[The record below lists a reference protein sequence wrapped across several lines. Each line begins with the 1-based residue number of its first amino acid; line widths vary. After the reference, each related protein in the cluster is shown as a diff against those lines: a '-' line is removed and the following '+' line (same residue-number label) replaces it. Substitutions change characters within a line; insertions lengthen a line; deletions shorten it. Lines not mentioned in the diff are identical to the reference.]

1 MIDVHSFSELI
12 LYPWGDDENQTTNPS
27 MNFLNPVYN
36 GLRGNGG
43 DTIYKEYIPA
53 DDLEWF
59 VDTGSDIREAIAD
72 VRGHTYTLQQGFDLY
87 PTTGTGGDYPYSRH
101 FAQPSRE
108 KIYSFT
114 LETGTEFQPPYTEAS
129 KVIEEG
135 SAGLI
140 QCLVNCLCIVEEATR
155 GMALSSSIDDMRRFR
170 DETLSE
176 TLIGR
181 HYVSMLAKNKAE
193 LMQLMLA
200 HKELRAEGVDLLSQV
215 SQRVLS
221 AKPRKFDVTL
231 IKAIDSFGEKIS
243 EHSSKRLKE
252 AISEVRRDLVHF
264 SDQTTTKAL
273 EIVEKTRYQQD

>member
-1 MIDVHSFSELI
+1 
-12 LYPWGDDENQTTNPS
+12 
-27 MNFLNPVYN
+27 
-36 GLRGNGG
+36 
-43 DTIYKEYIPA
+43 
-53 DDLEWF
+53 
-59 VDTGSDIREAIAD
+59 
-72 VRGHTYTLQQGFDLY
+72 
-87 PTTGTGGDYPYSRH
+87 
-101 FAQPSRE
+101 
-108 KIYSFT
+108 
-114 LETGTEFQPPYTEAS
+114 
-129 KVIEEG
+129 
-135 SAGLI
+135 
-140 QCLVNCLCIVEEATR
+140 
-155 GMALSSSIDDMRRFR
+155 MALSSSIDDMRRFR
-170 DETLSE
+170 DETLLE